1 MLTVLLLWGLRQSAE
16 YDPLHLFKIWDE
28 SHKLPQAE
36 KNTISWNGLCLNSIR
51 VKRAKNRWHQ
61 DLTLTFFLA
70 KLIWFLR
77 KCSNCL
83 ATIPVGQ
90 LREVRESDGKK
101 LIIERKSCLL
111 VATKVMYLMYNYKN
125 SNESCIFS
133 IDGPIGLSVQD
144 RKFLQFC

>member
-1 MLTVLLLWGLRQSAE
+1 MTPRP
-16 YDPLHLFKIWDE
+16 YI
-28 SHKLPQAE
+28 
-36 KNTISWNGLCLNSIR
+36 N
-51 VKRAKNRWHQ
+51 
-61 DLTLTFFLA
+61 FFLA

-111 VATKVMYLMYNYKN
+111 VATKVMYLKYNYKTQMN
-125 SNESCIFS
+125 LPLFLLLDRLGSPENFCNFAKTSHFSRRFFIHIFMGKRS
-133 IDGPIGLSVQD
+133 T
-144 RKFLQFC
+144 KFQFPCVLHWWVCPKSLINVKWENDQFWLLNVFFGSK